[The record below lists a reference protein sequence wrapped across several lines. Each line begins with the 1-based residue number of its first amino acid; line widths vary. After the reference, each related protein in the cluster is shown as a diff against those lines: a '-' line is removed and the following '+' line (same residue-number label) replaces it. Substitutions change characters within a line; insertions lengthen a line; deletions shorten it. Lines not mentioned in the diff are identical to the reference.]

1 MMDWSDRHYRFFMRR
16 LTRRTL
22 LYSEMVTTGA
32 VLHGDRERLLGFSP
46 EEKPLVLQLGGDD
59 PAALATCAR
68 IAEAWGYDGV
78 NLNVGCPSQRVQRG
92 NFGACLMLEPELV
105 AECTSAMLEAVKIPV
120 SVKHRIGVDHTD
132 RYEDLA
138 RFVDVVSRSGVTHFI
153 VHARSAWLKGL
164 SPKENREIPPLRYGD
179 VHRLKRDF
187 PRLRIDINGGFKTL
201 AQIRG
206 QLAKVDGVMVGRAA
220 YQTPYLFAT
229 ADRDFFGAAALPKTR
244 REVLE
249 SMLPYARAQLSRGV
263 YLSHITRHMLGLFV
277 GQPGARAYRR
287 HLSEHAHWEG
297 ADVSVLLEAM
307 QRVPPEVLDMRPQ
320 TAPTLVSA

>member
-1 MMDWSDRHYRFFMRR
+1 MMDWSDRHYRYFMRQ
-16 LTRRTL
+16 LTRRAL

-32 VLHGDRERLLGFSP
+32 ILHGDRERLLGFSP

-59 PAALATCAR
+59 PVALATCAR
-68 IAEAWGYDGV
+68 IAEAWGYGGV
-78 NLNVGCPSQRVQRG
+78 NLNVCCPSERVQRG

-105 AECTSAMLEAVKIPV
+105 AECAAAMLEAVRIPV

-138 RFVDVVSRSGVTHFI
+138 HFVDVVAQSGVTHFI

-164 SPKENREIPPLRYGD
+164 SPKENREIPPLRYED

-187 PRLRIDINGGFKTL
+187 PQLRVDINGGFKTL
-201 AQIRG
+201 AQIQE
-206 QLAKVDGVMVGRAA
+206 QLIKVDGVMLGRAA

-229 ADRDFFGAAALPKTR
+229 VDRDFFDASTTPKTR

-249 SMLPYARAQLSRGV
+249 GMLPYARAQLSKGV
-263 YLSHITRHMLGLFV
+263 YLSRITRHMLGLFA
-277 GQPGARAYRR
+277 GQPGAKVYRR
-287 HLSEHAHWEG
+287 HLSEHAHRKG
-297 ADVSVLLEAM
+297 ADVSVLLKAVE
-307 QRVPPEVLDMRPQ
+307 QVPPEVLDLRPE
-320 TAPTLVSA
+320 APALVSA